1 MLPTGIT
8 SNLKTHKL
16 KVKGQKNISHANEN
30 ERKAGVP
37 KLTSEK
43 IYFKTKTN
51 KRQRR
56 KLQNVKGSIQE

>member
-16 KVKGQKNISHANEN
+16 KVTGQKNISRANEN

-43 IYFKTKTN
+43 NTLKPRLTRDKEGNYKM
-51 KRQRR
+51 
-56 KLQNVKGSIQE
+56 